1 MTQFV
6 VGDKV
11 KSKFA
16 AADSKPGVI
25 ELLSVPG
32 MRDCALVLF
41 PGGNEGLCMPRKN
54 LIKQE
59 TQ

>member
-1 MTQFV
+1 MQFA

-11 KSKFA
+11 NSTFA
-16 AADSKPGVI
+16 KPDDKPGVI

-41 PGGNEGLCMPRKN
+41 PGSSEGLCMPRKN
-54 LIKQE
+54 LVKAND
-59 TQ
+59 